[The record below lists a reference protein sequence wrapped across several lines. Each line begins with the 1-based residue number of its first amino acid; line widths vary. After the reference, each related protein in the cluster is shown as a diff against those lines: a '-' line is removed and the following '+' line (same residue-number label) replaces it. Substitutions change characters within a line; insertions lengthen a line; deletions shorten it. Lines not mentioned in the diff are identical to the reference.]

1 MISDAIVRGYKINKV
16 DKYLL
21 GGGVGSLSMNRLIK
35 ELKKIA
41 IIELMIEIISV
52 GWIIYGETI
61 FYSDNNTCN
70 WENRHSSSYIMMF
83 LLLTFGMILIFKWML
98 KILETSCVILR
109 KIKFNL

>member
-16 DKYLL
+16 DKFLE
-21 GGGVGSLSMNRLIK
+21 GGLSMNRLIK

-83 LLLTFGMILIFKWML
+83 LLLTFGMILIFKWIL
-98 KILETSCVILR
+98 KILETLCVLLR
-109 KIKFNL
+109 KIKFSFRQ